1 MTYDEIEF
9 KKDYYN
15 GMKSKYICDKYKLS
29 KLSYFRILK
38 KLTNLK

>member
-1 MTYDEIEF
+1 MTDDEIEF

-15 GMKSKYICDKYKLS
+15 GNKSKYMCEKYKIS

-38 KLTNLK
+38 KLTNHK